1 MKNNLRN
8 KLEAAVNNMTL
19 PTFNQRMAA
28 EAILD
33 FMIEGVISDR
43 EATRQLGANGIEL

>member
-8 KLEAAVNNMTL
+8 KLEAAVTNMAL
-19 PTFNQRMAA
+19 PNFNQRMAA

-33 FMIEGVISDR
+33 LMIEGVISDR
-43 EATRQLGANGIEL
+43 EATRQLNVNGIEL